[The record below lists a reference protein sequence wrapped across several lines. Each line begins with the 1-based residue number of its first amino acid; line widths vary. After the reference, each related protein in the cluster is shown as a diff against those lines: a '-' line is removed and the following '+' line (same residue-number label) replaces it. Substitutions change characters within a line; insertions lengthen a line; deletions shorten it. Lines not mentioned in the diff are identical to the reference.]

1 MKYYVS
7 ITEILNKV
15 VSVEAENES
24 DAKEIV
30 RKAYHED
37 CSVQLNW
44 NDYVDAEIKVEDDQE
59 YYRYDE
65 EIGNAE
71 YEKVKA

>member
-30 RKAYHED
+30 RKAYFDNYTVE
-37 CSVQLNW
+37 LNYK
-44 NDYVDAEIKVEDDQE
+44 DFVDAEIKVEDDQE
-59 YYRYDE
+59 YYRYE
-65 EIGNAE
+65 EEQGWSE
-71 YEKVKA
+71 YQKVKA